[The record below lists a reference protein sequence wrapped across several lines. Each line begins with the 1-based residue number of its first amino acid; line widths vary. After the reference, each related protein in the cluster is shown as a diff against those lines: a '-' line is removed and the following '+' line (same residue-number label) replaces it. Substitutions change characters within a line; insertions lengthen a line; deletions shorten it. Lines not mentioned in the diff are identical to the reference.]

1 MQGRVERLLDFDFCR
16 DYITKSSSPF
26 LGLFMPGTLTDFA
39 HVLKQP
45 CRSWGSCAAG
55 IKSKQLL
62 LSGPGGGVGAQAEWG
77 CSSRAQMLCSEL
89 MLAV

>member
-16 DYITKSSSPF
+16 DYITKSSCPF
-26 LGLFMPGTLTDFA
+26 LGLFMPGTLTYFA

-62 LSGPGGGVGAQAEWG
+62 LSGPGGGVGAGAVPGQDGAAPAEPR
-77 CSSRAQMLCSEL
+77 CCVQS
-89 MLAV
+89 